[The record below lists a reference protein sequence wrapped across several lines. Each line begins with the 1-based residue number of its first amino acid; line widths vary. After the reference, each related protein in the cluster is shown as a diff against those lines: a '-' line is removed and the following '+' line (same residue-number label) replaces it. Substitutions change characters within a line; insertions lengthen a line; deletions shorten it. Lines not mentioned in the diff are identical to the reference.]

1 MRPIRGFLSITIRQK
16 KPHKLIVAAAAASPG
31 QKPFPFA
38 EFSLARPQNRRGFG
52 RQFCAGK

>member
-1 MRPIRGFLSITIRQK
+1 MRLIRGFLSITILT

-38 EFSLARPQNRRGFG
+38 GFSLATP
-52 RQFCAGK
+52 